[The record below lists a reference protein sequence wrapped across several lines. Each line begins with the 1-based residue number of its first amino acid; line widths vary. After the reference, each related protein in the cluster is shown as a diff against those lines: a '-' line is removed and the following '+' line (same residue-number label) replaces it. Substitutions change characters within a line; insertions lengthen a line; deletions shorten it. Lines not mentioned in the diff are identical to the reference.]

1 MEGGVVSETTI
12 AVEIREG
19 AGKGVARKLRAA
31 GRVPAVLYGHGLAS
45 VRLSLDPSALEHV
58 IKSSDA
64 GLNTLIALEGDAS
77 VAGKTVLV
85 KELQRDPVDR
95 RMLHADL
102 FEVDPRERITVSVP
116 LQVVG
121 TAPGVSLSGG
131 LLDHSIR
138 EIELDCLPRA
148 IPDTIEVDVSSLELG
163 DSLHVRDLVLPE
175 GVELKTDSDLSVI
188 SIVAPSVAE
197 EPVAEAEEEELVE
210 GAVPGAEQEKEAEAA
225 PEGDE
230 SKKE

>member
-1 MEGGVVSETTI
+1 M
-12 AVEIREG
+12 
-19 AGKGVARKLRAA
+19 LF
-31 GRVPAVLYGHGLAS
+31 
-45 VRLSLDPSALEHV
+45 V

-95 RMLHADL
+95 KMLHADL

-197 EPVAEAEEEELVE
+197 EAVAEAEEEELVE
-210 GAVPGAEQEKEAEAA
+210 GAVPDAEQEKEAEAA
-225 PEGDE
+225 PEGDK